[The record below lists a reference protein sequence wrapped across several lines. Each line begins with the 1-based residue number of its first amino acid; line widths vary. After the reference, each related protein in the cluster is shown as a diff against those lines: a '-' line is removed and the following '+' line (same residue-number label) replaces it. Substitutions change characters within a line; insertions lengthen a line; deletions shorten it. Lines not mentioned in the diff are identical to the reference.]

1 MPSILPLPGT
11 EAFGPNGLLAG
22 PCPVEA
28 HLDPP
33 FSPAWSST
41 KKAECVGGGL
51 GRRGWGKG
59 GGGGGL
65 ELVEKLIQYQTIV
78 DLPV

>member
-1 MPSILPLPGT
+1 M
-11 EAFGPNGLLAG
+11 
-22 PCPVEA
+22 
-28 HLDPP
+28 DPP

-51 GRRGWGKG
+51 GRRGWGKVG
-59 GGGGGL
+59 RGSGGL